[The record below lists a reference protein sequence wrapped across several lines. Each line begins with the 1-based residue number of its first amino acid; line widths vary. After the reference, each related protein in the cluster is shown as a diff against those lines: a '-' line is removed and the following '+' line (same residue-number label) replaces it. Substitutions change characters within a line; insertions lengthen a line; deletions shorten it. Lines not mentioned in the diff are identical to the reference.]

1 MSGLRCS
8 RRGGLVAT
16 LGLALGL
23 LNPSPVFAD
32 LVDTVAVVKRSIV
45 AVGSFLPTRSPQFR
59 FLGTGFVVGNGRQVA
74 TNAHVLEVLPEQR
87 DPNERF
93 VVVLPGVE
101 RVNVRGVEREERDR
115 DHDLAVLWI
124 AGSPLP
130 PLELADSDA
139 ARDGQDIAM
148 TGFPLG
154 ASLGVIPVTHRGI
167 IASIPPAGQPLDSAG
182 KLDSATIRRL
192 AAGSRFDVLQLDIV
206 SYPGN
211 SGSPVYD
218 AQTGQVL
225 GVLNLVL
232 VKGMRE
238 NAMTHPSGISYAIPV
253 NHLKA
258 LLAR

>member
-1 MSGLRCS
+1 MRGPFNGLR
-8 RRGGLVAT
+8 RALIA
-16 LGLALGL
+16 ALGL
-23 LNPSPVFAD
+23 GLIAPLPVLAD
-32 LVDTVAVVKRSIV
+32 LTDSVALVKRSIV
-45 AVGSFLPTRSPQFR
+45 AVGTFLPTRSSQFR
-59 FLGTGFVVGNGRQVA
+59 FLGTGFAVGDGRQVA
-74 TNAHVLEVLPEQR
+74 TNAHVLEAVPEQR
-87 DPNERF
+87 DPNERV

-101 RVNVRGVEREERDR
+101 RVNVRAVEREARDR

-124 AGSPLP
+124 AGTPLP
-130 PLELADSDA
+130 ALELADSDT

-192 AAGSRFDVLQLDIV
+192 SAGSRFDVLQLDIV

-218 AQTGQVL
+218 TRNGHVL
-225 GVLNLVL
+225 GVLNMVL

-238 NAMTHPSGISYAIPV
+238 NAMTNPSGISYAIPV
-253 NHLKA
+253 NHLRA